1 MHVADMSIPYMLLR
15 VHCKRES
22 KSLIFLLFYI
32 GEKPCTVLGTT
43 IVEAKIT
50 HCIRRL
56 QYMYMLILLSLV

>member
-32 GEKPCTVLGTT
+32 GEKPCTVLGTK

-50 HCIRRL
+50 HCSP
-56 QYMYMLILLSLV
+56 YM